1 MILDKKNYK
10 GTQYIIDFALTLPEI
25 IDFSVQDFLKASLL
39 IMLSKN
45 QSYDQIYQNSKDNF
59 SNSALLLVKMI
70 KDKFIEALQ

>member
-59 SNSALLLVKMI
+59 SNSVLLLVKLI

>member
-1 MILDKKNYK
+1 
-10 GTQYIIDFALTLPEI
+10 LPEI

-59 SNSALLLVKMI
+59 SNSVLLLVKLI